1 MTGEARENEHV
12 CFLSC
17 TRPVMFQGVT
27 MEGFMLNV
35 AGTMIAYTISSSWK
49 FLLVGVAMHFVFRML
64 LWQDHNRFRLL
75 FLWIETSGKCLNRSY
90 WGGST
95 ASPVRHSKTYTQADF
110 ENV

>member
-1 MTGEARENEHV
+1 MRGEANENEHV

-35 AGTMIAYTISSSWK
+35 AGTMIVTILSSDWK
-49 FLLVGVAMHFVFRML
+49 FLFVGFAVHILFRAL

-75 FLWIETSGKCLNRSY
+75 FGWIETTGKCLNRTT
-90 WGGST
+90 WGGSS
-95 ASPVRHSKTYTQADF
+95 ASPLRTTVTYTKADF
-110 ENV
+110 DHV